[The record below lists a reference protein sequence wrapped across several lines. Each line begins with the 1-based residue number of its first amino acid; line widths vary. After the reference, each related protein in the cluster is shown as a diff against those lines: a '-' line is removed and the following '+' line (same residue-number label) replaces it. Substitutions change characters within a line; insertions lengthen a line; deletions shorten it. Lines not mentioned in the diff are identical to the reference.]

1 MEIISIIPISEITK
15 PAIAKPL
22 GALNTPAKESISPKI
37 HSIQSKIETL
47 KKIKPINAKTKPLVP
62 IPPFLDWL
70 PVTLTVT
77 LGVT

>member
-22 GALNTPAKESISPKI
+22 GALNTHAKENISPKI
-37 HSIQSKIETL
+37 QRIQSKIGTR
-47 KKIKPINAKTKPLVP
+47 KKIKPINVKIKPLVP

-70 PVTLTVT
+70 PVTLGIT
-77 LGVT
+77 